1 MHVPL
6 TSRKYDLHA
15 ENIQQRAGLGTL
27 GAEYNAQCR
36 VLDRHPYLATQH
48 EAGKQDT
55 GAGRVAKM
63 RDGFEKADGD
73 KTTLT
78 NRDFP
83 AIVSACVH
91 PACAGLRLAHDHG

>member
-1 MHVPL
+1 
-6 TSRKYDLHA
+6 
-15 ENIQQRAGLGTL
+15 
-27 GAEYNAQCR
+27 
-36 VLDRHPYLATQH
+36 
-48 EAGKQDT
+48 
-55 GAGRVAKM
+55 M